1 MVNTGGVTSPPTS
14 NEALAEA
21 TARVGDRWT
30 LLVVDALLD
39 GPRRFG
45 ELSELVGGIAPNV
58 LTARLRAL
66 ETDGVLRSMPYS
78 TRPVRLEYELTDAGH
93 ELGGVLALLGAWGRR
108 QVGGSDRGGHSGQAG
123 SGQAGSELAAPRAA
137 HRACGTELVA
147 RLWCPTCDRPVDD
160 PSHDDLEHL

>member
-1 MVNTGGVTSPPTS
+1 MVNTGGVTSRSTP

-45 ELSELVGGIAPNV
+45 ELSELLGGIAPNV

-66 ETDGVLRSMPYS
+66 EADGVLRSTPYS

-93 ELGGVLALLGAWGRR
+93 ELGGVLALLGSWGRR
-108 QVGGSDRGGHSGQAG
+108 QVGGGDRGGHGVPAG
-123 SGQAGSELAAPRAA
+123 SGPAAPRAA